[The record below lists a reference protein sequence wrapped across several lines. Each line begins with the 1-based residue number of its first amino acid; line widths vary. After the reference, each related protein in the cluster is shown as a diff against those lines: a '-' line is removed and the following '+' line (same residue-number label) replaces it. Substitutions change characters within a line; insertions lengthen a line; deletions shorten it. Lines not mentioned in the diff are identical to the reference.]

1 MTRTTRS
8 NQPRH
13 DRRYGAAQVLLVDRS
28 QDGLD
33 MYAIWCRQVG
43 FEVRTATDP
52 IEALRM
58 AENSPPDVVV
68 ADVRI
73 CRGYDG
79 LELLE
84 HLRTGVTTA
93 AIPRLVL
100 TGYLSAAAR
109 ELADLSQ
116 CRAFLSKPCAPEQL
130 VDAIASALRHSPR
143 TLAPLAPPPSQRAA
157 RPRSA

>member
-1 MTRTTRS
+1 
-8 NQPRH
+8 
-13 DRRYGAAQVLLVDRS
+13 VLLVDRS

-33 MYAIWCRQVG
+33 MYAEWCRQIG

-58 AENSPPDVVV
+58 AESSPPDVIV

-84 HLRTGVTTA
+84 HLRTAVTTA

-109 ELADLSQ
+109 ELADLCE
-116 CRAFLSKPCAPEQL
+116 CRAFLSKPCAPDRL
-130 VDAIASALRHSPR
+130 VDAIASALRQPPR
-143 TLAPLAPPPSQRAA
+143 TLTAGLGPPSSQRPA
-157 RPRSA
+157 RQRPA